1 MAKKKDII
9 RVGDKVKIIQ
19 PRFIYR
25 CGWGSACYLSNP
37 GGLNEEKTHK
47 LLRLEFLDG
56 WIEICDVEK
65 VSNV

>member
-25 CGWGSACYLSNP
+25 CGWGEAQGEGCV
-37 GGLNEEKTHK
+37 GVQRVGA
-47 LLRLEFLDG
+47 
-56 WIEICDVEK
+56 
-65 VSNV
+65 